1 MIRPVIQ
8 TLGEG
13 ALILSTGIGTGAHA
27 SLACQQRLWDI
38 ADQASAWPHVTD
50 VVPGMNNLTLLF
62 DPLAA
67 DPQQLSE
74 HLRMAWESS
83 AAAVNRKSGKKV
95 EIPVV
100 YGGDSGPDLEQVA
113 HYANLSPD
121 EVIRRHTATEY
132 IVYFIGFQPGFPY
145 LGGLDPQLHVPR
157 RSAPRLMVPAGSV
170 GIGGSQ
176 TGIYPAPSPGGWQL
190 IGRSSL
196 QLFDPDQNPPTLLQP
211 GDCVCFVDSRAVA

>member
-1 MIRPVIQ
+1 MKRPVIQ

-13 ALILSTGIGTGAHA
+13 ALVMSAGADA
-27 SLACQQRLWDI
+27 SIECQQRLWAI
-38 ADQASAWPHVTD
+38 AHQASAWPHVRD

-67 DPQQLSE
+67 DTQQLSDRL
-74 HLRMAWESS
+74 HKAWEI
-83 AAAVNRKSGKKV
+83 AAVSRKAGKKV

-113 HYANLSPD
+113 HYVNLSTD

-132 IVYFIGFQPGFPY
+132 VVYFIGFQPGFPY

-157 RSAPRLMVPAGSV
+157 RSAPRLVVPAGSV

-176 TGIYPAPSPGGWQL
+176 TGIYPAASPGGWQL
-190 IGRSSL
+190 IGRSDL
-196 QLFDPDQNPPTLLQP
+196 QLFDPDKTPPTLLQP
-211 GDCVCFVDSRAVA
+211 GDRVCFVDSRTAA